1 MLDDPLGTFSQVPE
15 NVLHVE
21 DIRGYSHCKIESIG
35 NSNIHK
41 DLEKICRN
49 DLSLK
54 PEFTYLERLHLIK
67 HMFYMDFDN
76 QDWIRIILSRIHD
89 DLLWLGDL
97 VVCIDNDLI
106 HKVINLSNKGSNPVN
121 TRNACK
127 IIEANLNTYFNGRNM
142 KVNSIKDDG
151 I

>member
-1 MLDDPLGTFSQVPE
+1 MVDDPLGMFSRVLE

-21 DIRGYSHCKIESIG
+21 DIRGYNHYKIKGIG
-35 NSNIHK
+35 DSDIHR

-54 PEFTYLERLHLIK
+54 PEFAYLERLNLVK
-67 HMFYMDFDN
+67 HVFYTNFDN

-89 DLLWLGDL
+89 DLLWLGDS

-106 HKVINLSNKGSNPVN
+106 HKVTSLSNKGSNLVN
-121 TRNACK
+121 TRNAHK
-127 IIEANLNTYFNGRNM
+127 IVEANLNTHFDRRNM
-142 KVNSIKDDG
+142 KVKNI
-151 I
+151 